1 MWTLNLYV
9 NKDNFFV
16 FVVSQMKHKIQ
27 PKIFYLS
34 VFIYNLYIIHAD
46 ILLIFNAN
54 IFYGF
59 PF

>member
-1 MWTLNLYV
+1 
-9 NKDNFFV
+9 
-16 FVVSQMKHKIQ
+16 MKHDIQ

-54 IFYGF
+54 IFMASPLEYTLHLVRNNS
-59 PF
+59 

>member
-16 FVVSQMKHKIQ
+16 FALRQMKHKIQ